1 MEKNGCQI
9 KDRNFRCRQ
18 GEIDIIMWDGR
29 VLVFVEVKYRLNNR
43 YGYPAEAVSV
53 AKQRK
58 IYYTAEYY
66 RYRYRIEEETPCRF
80 DVIEIL
86 GDKIRWI
93 KNAF

>member
-1 MEKNGCQI
+1 
-9 KDRNFRCRQ
+9 
-18 GEIDIIMWDGR
+18 MWDGR

-43 YGYPAEAVSV
+43 YGYPAEAVTA